1 MRNIRNILL
10 PFIILISI
18 ALPSSPAQ
26 AGTWQRVSFKMGA
39 PTKHWEQIASCE
51 TGKSVTQIDWSKS
64 GEYAGGLAIH
74 HQGQFG
80 DTDMGMWE
88 MYGGE
93 QFAPSPDKATK
104 HEQVLIANR
113 IANLGFKTVIVKRV
127 SEAGDPILYQ
137 RIRYNKK
144 PLGYEPWPCLVS
156 KKLQPYYKNTYS
168 VNLPSDK
175 SLYCP
180 KYEDLFRKYNLPVKV
195 FSYIAYRESRCNPGA
210 VNAKFKNGKITWTL
224 NTNGTYD
231 NGLLQINSSWF
242 RTLRDYTGY
251 EPEDLYDPEANALFA
266 SWILHNTSSRLGNW
280 SIRTF

>member
-26 AGTWQRVSFKMGA
+26 AGTWQKVSFKMGA

-51 TGKSVTQIDWSKS
+51 TGKSVTQINWSKS

-74 HQGQFG
+74 HQAQLG
-80 DTDMGMWE
+80 DTNLGMWE
-88 MYGGE
+88 MDGGE

-168 VNLPSDK
+168 VSLPTDE

-195 FSYIAYRESRCNPGA
+195 FS
-210 VNAKFKNGKITWTL
+210 
-224 NTNGTYD
+224 
-231 NGLLQINSSWF
+231 
-242 RTLRDYTGY
+242 
-251 EPEDLYDPEANALFA
+251 
-266 SWILHNTSSRLGNW
+266 
-280 SIRTF
+280 